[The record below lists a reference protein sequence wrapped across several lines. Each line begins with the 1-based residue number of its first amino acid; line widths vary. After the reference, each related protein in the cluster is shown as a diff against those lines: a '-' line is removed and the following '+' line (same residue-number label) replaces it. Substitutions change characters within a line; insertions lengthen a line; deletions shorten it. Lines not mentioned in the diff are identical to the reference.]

1 MTSKTARTGRRR
13 PDPPTL
19 SGARIVWECLTRERV
34 SHVFGYP
41 GGAILP
47 VYDAMPD
54 YPVHHVLARHEQGAV
69 HMADGFARA
78 GGGVGVAM
86 ATSGPGAT
94 NMVTGIATAMMDS
107 SPLVCITG
115 QVSSSLIGSDAFQET
130 DITGVTLPVTKH
142 NYLVTE
148 ADEIAPALREAF
160 YIARSGRPGP
170 VLVDITKDAQ
180 QGTCLFD
187 WAAAEPKPPGYRPDH
202 RPRASD
208 IRHALDLI
216 NGASRPVILAGHG
229 VTLGAAEDLLKAF
242 AERTTIP
249 VAMTLLGI
257 GAFPASHPQNL
268 GMMGMHGEAWVNEA
282 VQQADL
288 LVALGMR
295 FDDRVTGKLADFA
308 PRARKIHVE
317 IDPAEVNKNIQ
328 VDVGLIGDVREVL
341 ETLLPGVVPNDHS
354 AWLARIED
362 LRRHATARS
371 IQQFDDDG
379 RLYAA
384 HAIHDL
390 WHATGGAALVVTDV
404 GQHQMWEAQYLPAR
418 VGALAHHLGRPR
430 PDGIRPAGG
439 HRRQA
444 RPPRRRRLGGGRRRR
459 LPDDDGR
466 TRHPGAGGRQGQ
478 HRHHQQRLP
487 RHGAAAAGVLL
498 RRALP
503 RDAAGQPRLR
513 RAGGRLRH
521 PRHPR
526 DGARRCHPRGR
537 SGLGPRRARSARH
550 PRRNRRRGLPDGC
563 RRRWSRPDDP
573 ASGPGG
579 NPMSSTFVVYVEDKP
594 GVLNRVA
601 SLFRRRAFNIES
613 LTVGHTDTPGVS
625 RMTIVVGTDRD
636 GARKVEAHLYKL
648 VNVLRVDDVTATPA
662 VYRDLAMIKVQTTS
676 ETRSHIMQL
685 VDVYRA
691 RIVDVSP
698 DSLMVEVTG
707 TEDKIDSLLDVLR
720 PYGVLEAV
728 RTGRVAMAR
737 GEART
742 PRARR
747 PSAAL
752 RGPMPRIPRDT
763 GRPTPCGC
771 PPETGSDPNH
781 PEHLGSDPEDRPQ
794 RGEPWRRSTTTR
806 TRISASSR
814 GGKSRSSATG
824 RRGTRTR

>member
-1 MTSKTARTGRRR
+1 MTRKTARTGRRR

-404 GQHQMWEAQYLPAR
+404 GQHQMWEAQYYRHESAR
-418 VGALAHHLGRPR
+418 SLITSG
-430 PDGIRPAGG
+430 
-439 HRRQA
+439 
-444 RPPRRRRLGGGRRRR
+444 
-459 LPDDDGR
+459 
-466 TRHPGAGGRQGQ
+466 
-478 HRHHQQRLP
+478 
-487 RHGAAAAGVLL
+487 
-498 RRALP
+498 
-503 RDAAGQPRLR
+503 
-513 RAGGRLRH
+513 
-521 PRHPR
+521 
-526 DGARRCHPRGR
+526 
-537 SGLGPRRARSARH
+537 GLGPMGFALPAAIGAKLARPGADVWAVVGDGGFQMTMAELGTLVQEGVKVNIAIINNGCLGMVRQLQEFFYGARYH
-550 PRRNRRRGLPDGC
+550 ATPLVNPD
-563 RRRWSRPDDP
+563 
-573 ASGPGG
+573 
-579 NPMSSTFVVYVEDKP
+579 FVVLAGAYGIRGIRVTERG
-594 GVLNRVA
+594 GVIPA
-601 SLFRRRAFNIES
+601 
-613 LTVGHTDTPGVS
+613 
-625 RMTIVVGTDRD
+625 
-636 GARKVEAHLYKL
+636 VEAASAHDGP
-648 VNVLRVDDVTATPA
+648 VLLDIRVETDDA
-662 VYRDLAMIKVQTTS
+662 VYPMVAAGAGLDQMI
-676 ETRSHIMQL
+676 
-685 VDVYRA
+685 
-691 RIVDVSP
+691 
-698 DSLMVEVTG
+698 
-707 TEDKIDSLLDVLR
+707 
-720 PYGVLEAV
+720 
-728 RTGRVAMAR
+728 
-737 GEART
+737 
-742 PRARR
+742 RR
-747 PSAAL
+747 PAQEAI
-752 RGPMPRIPRDT
+752 R
-763 GRPTPCGC
+763 
-771 PPETGSDPNH
+771 
-781 PEHLGSDPEDRPQ
+781 
-794 RGEPWRRSTTTR
+794 
-806 TRISASSR
+806 
-814 GGKSRSSATG
+814 
-824 RRGTRTR
+824 